1 VANLLTDE
9 RGQAF
14 VEYGLVLGLVAM
26 VVIGAFLMV
35 GSNLN
40 SKLSDPLTVR
50 PAPIM
55 SPDGR

>member
-1 VANLLTDE
+1 MANLLTDE

-50 PAPIM
+50 PAPVM
-55 SPDGR
+55 SPAGR